1 MNITLKLG
9 TYSFLKPQQQSAD
22 TLLKPLFDDKTDHLL
37 IKVLTK
43 NGQYRNLKGTIDSS
57 DKLYLLTYLR
67 FNADQS
73 ALFRNKFINTGKIN
87 YNSAIYQL
95 RENLQEYLII
105 STFDNETNMQD
116 GKKYIQSEID
126 QGIRSDS
133 KIPFG
138 FFTKDYKVIS

>member
-22 TLLKPLFDDKTDHLL
+22 TLLKPLFDTKTDHLL
-37 IKVLTK
+37 IKVLTR
-43 NGQYRNLKGTIDSS
+43 NGQYRNLTGTIDSR
-57 DKLYLLTYLR
+57 DELYLLTYLK

-73 ALFRNKFINTGKIN
+73 ALFRSKFIDTGKID
-87 YNSAIYQL
+87 YNSSVYQL

-105 STFDNETNMQD
+105 STFDTETNMQD
-116 GKKYIQSEID
+116 GKKYIQREID

-133 KIPFG
+133 KTPFG
-138 FFTKDYKVIS
+138 FFTKDYKIIN